1 LSLMNS
7 QTVALLTFGICASGF
22 LLAQE
27 YPHAFPREGARK
39 LFENDRVAVWEV
51 TWKNNVL
58 QPIHRHL
65 YDMAGVYLRYGLIN
79 VTTPD
84 GRVSQ
89 SRPFDVPRPYFQLRG
104 ITHKE
109 EGVGGP
115 DDPERLAIMLDLK
128 EPAASGAAAKS
139 EMPPAFPRDGATVSI
154 DNARVGMWDY
164 TWMVNKPVPM
174 HIHERDSVEVYVTGG
189 TLLRRTADGKDE
201 TQTVA
206 TKDAR
211 FVQQGPIDSE
221 EAVSGSPRAITIEL
235 K

>member
-1 LSLMNS
+1 M
-7 QTVALLTFGICASGF
+7 
-22 LLAQE
+22 E
-27 YPHAFPREGARK
+27 E
-39 LFENDRVAVWEV
+39 
-51 TWKNNVL
+51 
-58 QPIHRHL
+58 
-65 YDMAGVYLRYGLIN
+65 
-79 VTTPD
+79 

-89 SRPFDVPRPYFQLRG
+89 SRPFDVPQPYFQLRG

-115 DDPERLAIMLDLK
+115 DDPERLAIMPDLK

-139 EMPPAFPRDGATVSI
+139 EMPAAFPRDGATVSI
-154 DNARVGMWDY
+154 DNARVRMWDY
-164 TWMVNKPVPM
+164 TWIVNKPVPM

-189 TLLRRTADGKDE
+189 SLRRRTADGKEE

-206 TKDAR
+206 TK
-211 FVQQGPIDSE
+211 DSE